1 MTQVSKYLVELPRPR
16 RGWRDIQSFTACA
29 RAAAEGTD
37 ARLLRSVFVPED
49 GHCLLVY
56 ESRSR
61 AAVEEA
67 TQRAGLR
74 IARVSPALRAVV
86 DGR

>member
-1 MTQVSKYLVELPRPR
+1 VTEVARYLVELPRPR
-16 RGWRDIQSFTACA
+16 RGWEEIQSLTATA

-56 ESRSR
+56 EGVSR
-61 AAVEEA
+61 AAVA
-67 TQRAGLR
+67 RAARRAGIR
-74 IARVSPALRAVV
+74 IGRVSAALREEE
-86 DGR
+86 R